1 MLYEVRDFE
10 GEAFA
15 GELSSVHL
23 PEQAPVWGPRI
34 RAAIRTGAKAG
45 ILPSV
50 IVFAVYFLA
59 NRDVPLPWVRVASIL
74 ALYGPGVGILLAT
87 FVETLVLA
95 ADRVASLGFGLR
107 VIANPVTAGGL
118 GGVLAGIA
126 PGSVGVV
133 VFGAYH
139 GPFVGTGLIAFGLI
153 TGSVMI
159 AVPLAIRARRALG
172 APANTRVIAAAT
184 VIATLILCAVAA
196 VIAPMIVGSA
206 FEEARGPVEDYG
218 GVVGAA
224 AGAVGGGVVG
234 IFIGI
239 VIALGRSLRRRV

>member
-1 MLYEVRDFE
+1 LQVPQR
-10 GEAFA
+10 
-15 GELSSVHL
+15 
-23 PEQAPVWGPRI
+23 APIWRPRI
-34 RAAIRTGAKAG
+34 LAAIRTGAKAG
-45 ILPSV
+45 ILPSA
-50 IVFAVYFLA
+50 IVFAIYFLA
-59 NRDVPLPWVRVASIL
+59 NRDAGLPWVRVASIL

-87 FVETLVLA
+87 FVEVLVLA
-95 ADRVASLGFGLR
+95 TDRIAQLGYGLR
-107 VIANPVTAGGL
+107 AIANPVIAGGL
-118 GGVLAGIA
+118 GGILAGIA
-126 PGSVGVV
+126 PGAVGVV

-153 TGSVMI
+153 AGSVMI
-159 AVPLAIRARRALG
+159 AVPLAIRARRARG
-172 APANTRVIAAAT
+172 APSDTRVIAAAT

-224 AGAVGGGVVG
+224 AGAVGGGIVG

-239 VIALGRSLRRRV
+239 VIALGRSLRVYGTTSASQKSHVADL